1 MTELGVICRKMG
13 RAAGDVASLVE
24 FDRLSTAIRFFMSA
38 ELTTNSIAWLESETA
53 SFDYM
58 CLTVPI
64 MGIIRVPA
72 TSPLMWGR
80 S

>member
-13 RAAGDVASLVE
+13 RAAGDVASLVK

-38 ELTTNSIAWLESETA
+38 ELTTDFIAWLESETA
-53 SFDYM
+53 SFDYT

-72 TSPLMWGR
+72 TSPLMWGH

>member
-38 ELTTNSIAWLESETA
+38 ELTTDSIAWLESETA
-53 SFDYM
+53 SFDYT
-58 CLTVPI
+58 CLT
-64 MGIIRVPA
+64 
-72 TSPLMWGR
+72 SR
-80 S
+80 SWALSVSQRPRL